1 MATLSK
7 RPMPQ
12 AIVCTLSTTM
22 TCSPKRY
29 GVQGLHGN
37 FNIEFMKD
45 IDFITLVIIYKKKKI
60 SSSYFFHQ
68 ILTYIGVPDSIHN
81 VLVSLEKKDLI
92 KSEGYFDDTS
102 KLIKNIS
109 LTMAGEKVLQ
119 EDFTKEKRDNIK
131 EYYNND
137 LLNKILS

>member
-1 MATLSK
+1 MFDYKYGLDYLSRILIPETNHLK
-7 RPMPQ
+7 
-12 AIVCTLSTTM
+12 I
-22 TCSPKRY
+22 
-29 GVQGLHGN
+29 
-37 FNIEFMKD
+37 NI
-45 IDFITLVIIYKKKKI
+45 YQ
-60 SSSYFFHQ
+60 FFHN
-68 ILTYIGVPDSIHN
+68 ILNYIVIPDSIHN

>member
-1 MATLSK
+1 MVKIYYFISACL
-7 RPMPQ
+7 
-12 AIVCTLSTTM
+12 LLF
-22 TCSPKRY
+22 TCNNSNTQ
-29 GVQGLHGN
+29 V
-37 FNIEFMKD
+37 
-45 IDFITLVIIYKKKKI
+45 
-60 SSSYFFHQ
+60 SS
-68 ILTYIGVPDSIHN
+68 
-81 VLVSLEKKDLI
+81 
-92 KSEGYFDDTS
+92 FDDTS

>member
-1 MATLSK
+1 
-7 RPMPQ
+7 
-12 AIVCTLSTTM
+12 
-22 TCSPKRY
+22 
-29 GVQGLHGN
+29 
-37 FNIEFMKD
+37 MKD

-60 SSSYFFHQ
+60 RSSYFFHQ
-68 ILTYIGVPDSIHN
+68 ILTYIGILDSIHD

>member
-1 MATLSK
+1 MF
-7 RPMPQ
+7 
-12 AIVCTLSTTM
+12 I
-22 TCSPKRY
+22 
-29 GVQGLHGN
+29 N
-37 FNIEFMKD
+37 FCRVLREFMKD

-60 SSSYFFHQ
+60 RSSYFFHQ
-68 ILTYIGVPDSIHN
+68 ILTYIGIPDSIHN

>member
-1 MATLSK
+1 
-7 RPMPQ
+7 
-12 AIVCTLSTTM
+12 
-22 TCSPKRY
+22 
-29 GVQGLHGN
+29 
-37 FNIEFMKD
+37 MKD

-68 ILTYIGVPDSIHN
+68 ILTYIGIIPDSIHH

-119 EDFTKEKRDNIK
+119 EDFTKEKIDNIK

>member
-1 MATLSK
+1 M
-7 RPMPQ
+7 
-12 AIVCTLSTTM
+12 II
-22 TCSPKRY
+22 
-29 GVQGLHGN
+29 N
-37 FNIEFMKD
+37 FCRVLREFMKD

-60 SSSYFFHQ
+60 SSSYFFYQ
-68 ILTYIGVPDSIHN
+68 ILTYIGIFDSIHD

-92 KSEGYFDDTS
+92 KSQGYFDDTS